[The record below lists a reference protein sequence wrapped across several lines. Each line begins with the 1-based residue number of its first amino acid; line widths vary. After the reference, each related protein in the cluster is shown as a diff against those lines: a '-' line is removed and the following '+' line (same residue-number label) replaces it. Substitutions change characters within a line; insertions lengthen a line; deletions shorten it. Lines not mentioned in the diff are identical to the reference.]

1 MKTTTYKFILVLLAA
16 CAVLLPA
23 CKSKPKTQQSA
34 EKPDEN
40 WIQLFNGKDLKSWQ
54 PKFTGYQLGV
64 NYKNTFR
71 IEDGLL
77 CISYDNWKAW
87 DGEFGHLFYIDEF
100 SHYRLRVEY
109 RFVGEQVA
117 GAPSWAFR
125 NNGLML
131 HGQTAESMELDQ
143 KFPASVEV
151 QLLGGISGK
160 GERSTANL
168 CTPGT
173 NVLMNGELIEDHVIK
188 SGSETQFDDKWVSV
202 EVEVHGGELIRHF
215 VNGTE
220 VLHYEKPQFDL
231 RDTTYSKLFPISGN
245 LVLTKGTIS
254 IQAESH
260 PTEFRKIELMVLEE

>member
-1 MKTTTYKFILVLLAA
+1 MATYSNYFLK
-16 CAVLLPA
+16 AVLISFLFLSA
-23 CKSKPKTQQSA
+23 CTSSDKKRQNA

-40 WIQLFNGKDLKSWQ
+40 WIQLFNGKDLKNWQ
-54 PKFTGYQLGV
+54 PKFTGYALGV
-64 NYKNTFR
+64 NYKNTF
-71 IEDGLL
+71 EVKDGLL
-77 CISYDNWKAW
+77 CVSYDNWDEW
-87 DGEFGHLFYIDEF
+87 NGEFGHLFYKDEF
-100 SHYRLRVEY
+100 SYYRLRVEY
-109 RFVGEQVA
+109 RFIGEQVKN
-117 GAPSWAFR
+117 APGWAFR

-131 HGQTAESMELDQ
+131 HGQTAESMELTQ
-143 KFPASVEV
+143 KFPASIEV
-151 QLLGGISGK
+151 QLLGGVSGK

-173 NVLMNGELIEDHVIK
+173 NVLMNGELIEDHVVK
-188 SGSETQFDDKWVSV
+188 SASETQYDDKWVSV

-231 RDTTYSKLFPISGN
+231 RDTSYAKLFPVNAS

-260 PTEFRKIELMVLEE
+260 PTEFRKIELLDLEE